1 MTERPILF
9 SGEMVR
15 ALLAGTKTQT
25 RRVVKLAGGLDFIGG
40 AGQQADPACWG
51 FGDIDGCWHVLD
63 QGAMPWQ
70 GSGISGESY
79 AITCPYGA
87 PGDLL
92 WVRETHAL
100 VPRTAYAQSEG
111 VQQTTSPTD
120 PDQAAVYREGW
131 ERAGPGKWRPSIHM
145 QRWASR
151 ITLRVTSVRVERVQD
166 ISDEDARAEGVKP
179 FGRSQRA
186 VYGMTLENVG
196 PVYPAPAA
204 DIIAGGE
211 SWTTSAA
218 RSFRGLWVSI
228 NGAESW
234 AANPWCWCVGFERVE
249 AAHG

>member
-1 MTERPILF
+1 MRERPILF
-9 SGEMVR
+9 SGPMVR
-15 ALLAGTKTQT
+15 AILSGAKTAT
-25 RRVVKLAGGLDFIGG
+25 RRLVKPQPPSNCVRPMAYEGVWTWEFLRHGV
-40 AGQQADPACWG
+40 
-51 FGDIDGCWHVLD
+51 HV
-63 QGAMPWQ
+63 GPV
-70 GSGISGESY
+70 
-79 AITCPYGA
+79 CPYGA
-87 PGDLL
+87 PGDAL

-111 VQQTTSPTD
+111 VQQTTNPTD

-131 ERAGPGKWRPSIHM
+131 ERSAPGKWRPSIHM
-145 QRWASR
+145 PRWASR

-166 ISDEDARAEGVKP
+166 ISDEDARAEGVQP

-186 VYGMTLENVG
+186 VYGMTLEGVG

-218 RSFRGLWVSI
+218 RSFRGLWESI

-234 AANPWCWCVGFERVE
+234 ESNPFVWVVGFERVE